1 MQSERV
7 RVCVVLSHVGR
18 IRNNVLVLVLLLLAL
33 LLLVPLSAGIRPPAR
48 SLLAQPPV
56 QLRAAW
62 CSMGGTSSSCLI
74 W

>member
-18 IRNNVLVLVLLLLAL
+18 IRNNVLVLVLVLAL